1 MFDREGYIGYVGDK
15 SGVTYAY
22 GLTRIEALCSVSI
35 DDEYEKDQ
43 CVSLLAS
50 LDELAEGDSEAGAEL
65 KKVSA
70 KSKLRKYIDFKE
82 EPLQSKV
89 PIVEQF
95 RDCLKDVP
103 IGTRMKRQDIIEL
116 INSRYGTKAS
126 SIIPSDYCYNM
137 TNKGISEDHTSFFL
151 NVGTGLY
158 EYVGENYSLPT
169 IEGVIA
175 AYKADFDQIDDNE
188 RYKWE
193 AIAHYKKH
201 WDIEAEDFATMI
213 QEAFRWAGE
222 QYKRPRD
229 GKKDGGNL
237 LTSSMYYPYRMLVEL
252 SSFEPETMRSLFR
265 RLLDEERPLSQ
276 RYEEF
281 RDGCD
286 KCRERFQKNVP
297 GHQSAKNH
305 YQDLRAIS
313 AYLTFEYP
321 EKYYLYKY
329 QMFKQFTDLLGL
341 SSVRQTTKGEKAEFA
356 LTSFN
361 KMCETVLDA
370 VRKDPELQAMS
381 KARLDENSYQDPA
394 FHLLTMDIIY
404 FGSNLTRVGTIGV
417 NSLTKPQGKS
427 SSIGKNTILYGPPGT
442 GKTYNT
448 VIYAVAIIEDKPLEE
463 VKGEPY
469 DEVIERYNTYKA
481 KGLIEFTTFHQSY
494 GYEEFIEGIRPT
506 LGATDFDGSSEIAY
520 HVEPGIFKRICEKA
534 LPAVELND
542 LEDLGINE
550 APAVW
555 KMSLLRAGENPLR
568 TECMENGHIRIG
580 WDEWGPEPTEEQLRS
595 SAGIINSFINRM
607 RIGDIIFSCY
617 NATTIDAIGVVT
629 GEHEWHDE
637 YSEFKRLRTVKW
649 LVKGISE
656 NILDLTGGIRMTVA
670 PCYRLKVSVEDALSL
685 IAKYAGNDEGEQ
697 VDPGRYVII
706 IDEINRGNISKIFGE
721 LITLI
726 EPSKRLGQPEGATA
740 KLPYSGKLFGV
751 PDNVYLVGTM
761 NTADRS
767 IATIDTALRRRFQF
781 KEMQP
786 DPSVL
791 EGISV
796 EDISI
801 KDMLD
806 RMNRR
811 ISVLYDREHTIGHG
825 YFTSLKDDASIE
837 ALASIFENNIIPL
850 LQEYFYDDYEKIR
863 LVLGDNTKDNE
874 AEQFIV
880 TKVADYDE
888 LFGTTDVGLDDAVF
902 YQINHEAFDNIDAYR
917 SI

>member
-50 LDELAEGDSEAGAEL
+50 LDELIEGDSEAGAEL

-95 RDCLKDVP
+95 RECLRDVP

-116 INSRYGTKAS
+116 INARYGTKAS

-137 TNKGISEDHTSFFL
+137 MNKGISEDHTSFFL

-201 WDIEAEDFATMI
+201 WDIEAENFATMI

-361 KMCETVLDA
+361 KMCETVLEA

-381 KARLDENSYQDPA
+381 KAS
-394 FHLLTMDIIY
+394 
-404 FGSNLTRVGTIGV
+404 V
-417 NSLTKPQGKS
+417 SL
-427 SSIGKNTILYGPPGT
+427 
-442 GKTYNT
+442 
-448 VIYAVAIIEDKPLEE
+448 
-463 VKGEPY
+463 
-469 DEVIERYNTYKA
+469 
-481 KGLIEFTTFHQSY
+481 
-494 GYEEFIEGIRPT
+494 
-506 LGATDFDGSSEIAY
+506 
-520 HVEPGIFKRICEKA
+520 
-534 LPAVELND
+534 
-542 LEDLGINE
+542 
-550 APAVW
+550 
-555 KMSLLRAGENPLR
+555 
-568 TECMENGHIRIG
+568 
-580 WDEWGPEPTEEQLRS
+580 
-595 SAGIINSFINRM
+595 
-607 RIGDIIFSCY
+607 
-617 NATTIDAIGVVT
+617 
-629 GEHEWHDE
+629 
-637 YSEFKRLRTVKW
+637 
-649 LVKGISE
+649 
-656 NILDLTGGIRMTVA
+656 
-670 PCYRLKVSVEDALSL
+670 
-685 IAKYAGNDEGEQ
+685 
-697 VDPGRYVII
+697 
-706 IDEINRGNISKIFGE
+706 
-721 LITLI
+721 
-726 EPSKRLGQPEGATA
+726 
-740 KLPYSGKLFGV
+740 
-751 PDNVYLVGTM
+751 
-761 NTADRS
+761 
-767 IATIDTALRRRFQF
+767 
-781 KEMQP
+781 
-786 DPSVL
+786 
-791 EGISV
+791 
-796 EDISI
+796 
-801 KDMLD
+801 
-806 RMNRR
+806 
-811 ISVLYDREHTIGHG
+811 
-825 YFTSLKDDASIE
+825 
-837 ALASIFENNIIPL
+837 
-850 LQEYFYDDYEKIR
+850 
-863 LVLGDNTKDNE
+863 
-874 AEQFIV
+874 
-880 TKVADYDE
+880 
-888 LFGTTDVGLDDAVF
+888 
-902 YQINHEAFDNIDAYR
+902 
-917 SI
+917 

>member
-1 MFDREGYIGYVGDK
+1 MFDRDGYIGYVGDK

-22 GLTRIEALCSVSI
+22 GLSRIEALCSVSI
-35 DDEYEKDQ
+35 DDEFENDR
-43 CVSLLAS
+43 CASLLS
-50 LDELAEGDSEAGAEL
+50 TLDNMMAENGDAGAEL

-70 KSKLRKYIDFKE
+70 KSKLRKYIEFKE
-82 EPLQSKV
+82 EPFQPKE

-95 RDCLKDVP
+95 RECLKDIS

-116 INSRYGTKAS
+116 ISSRYGTKAS

-137 TNKGISEDHTSFFL
+137 TNKGIPEDHVSFFL

-175 AYKADFDQIDDNE
+175 AYKADFERVDDQE

-193 AIAHYKKH
+193 AVAHYKQH
-201 WDIEAEDFATMI
+201 WNIEAEDFAGMV

-237 LTSSMYYPYRMLVEL
+237 LTSSMYYPYRMLVTL
-252 SSFEPETMRSLFR
+252 STFEPETMRSLFR
-265 RLLDEERPLSQ
+265 RLLDEQRPLSL

-281 RDGCD
+281 RDGCEE
-286 KCRERFQKNVP
+286 CRERFQKSDP
-297 GHQSAKNH
+297 DHQKANNH

-313 AYLTFEYP
+313 VYLTFEYP
-321 EKYYLYKY
+321 EKYFLYKY
-329 QMFKQFTDLLGL
+329 QMFKQFSDLLGL
-341 SSVRQTTKGEKAEFA
+341 SSMRQTTKGEKAESA
-356 LTSFN
+356 LISYN
-361 KMCETVLDA
+361 KMCETIVDA

-381 KARLDENSYQDPA
+381 KARLDENCYPDPE

-404 FGSNLTRVGTIGV
+404 FGSNMTREGTIGV
-417 NSLTKPQGKS
+417 NSLTKQQGQTS
-427 SSIGKNTILYGPPGT
+427 NIGKNTILYGPPGT

-463 VKGEPY
+463 IKSEPY
-469 DEVIERYNTYKA
+469 DEVIERYNTYKSE
-481 KGLIEFTTFHQSY
+481 GQIEFTTFHQSY
-494 GYEEFIEGIRPT
+494 GYEEFIEGIKPRMDQ
-506 LGATDFDGSSEIAY
+506 GDGEGSDLEYEICS
-520 HVEPGIFKRICEKA
+520 GLFKSFCEKA
-534 LPAVELND
+534 SQPIARETR
-542 LEDLGINE
+542 EDLGLN
-550 APAVW
+550 ASPTVW
-555 KMSLLRAGENPLR
+555 KVSLNGTGNNPVR
-568 TECMENGHIRIG
+568 TECLENGHIRIG
-580 WDEWGPEPTEEQLRS
+580 WDSYGPSLTDETEYKNKGRVVLN
-595 SAGIINSFINRM
+595 AFINRM
-607 RIGDIIFSCY
+607 KVGDIVLSCFS
-617 NATTIDAIGVVT
+617 ATTIDAIGVVT
-629 GEHEWHDE
+629 GDYEWHEE
-637 YSEFKRLRTVKW
+637 YGSMMRQRNVKW
-649 LVKGISE
+649 LVKGIQEDITELNGANMTLASVYKL
-656 NILDLTGGIRMTVA
+656 NISVA
-670 PCYRLKVSVEDALSL
+670 DVMAIVLKHSPSSTAVKS
-685 IAKYAGNDEGEQ
+685 GTNN
-697 VDPGRYVII
+697 YVFI
-706 IDEINRGNISKIFGE
+706 IDEINRGNISKVFGE

-726 EPSKRLGQPEGATA
+726 EPSKRIGKTEGMTV

-751 PDNVYLVGTM
+751 PDNVYLIGTM

-791 EGISV
+791 EGVSV

-801 KDMLD
+801 KDMLE
-806 RMNRR
+806 RMNRK
-811 ISVLYDREHTIGHG
+811 ISILYDREHTIGHG
-825 YFTSLKDDASIE
+825 YFIPLKEDASIE
-837 ALASIFENNIIPL
+837 VLASIFENNIIPL

-863 LVLGDNTKDNE
+863 LVLGDTTKEDE

-880 TKVADYDE
+880 ARAADYDE
-888 LFGTTDVGLDDAVF
+888 LFGTTDVGLDDTVF
-902 YQINHEAFDNIDAYR
+902 YQINPEAFDNIDAYR

>member
-1 MFDREGYIGYVGDK
+1 MFDRDGYIGYVGEK
-15 SGVTYAY
+15 SGAAYAY

-35 DDEYEKDQ
+35 DDEYEKDR
-43 CVSLLAS
+43 CASLLAS
-50 LDELAEGDSEAGAEL
+50 LDSLMAEDSDASVEL

-70 KSKLRKYIDFKE
+70 KSKLRKYIEFKGE
-82 EPLQSKV
+82 SFQSKV
-89 PIVEQF
+89 PISEQF
-95 RDCLKDVP
+95 RECLKDVP

-137 TNKGISEDHTSFFL
+137 TNKGIPADHVSFFL

-175 AYKADFDQIDDNE
+175 AYKADFERVDDDE

-201 WDIEAEDFATMI
+201 WNIEAEDFAAMI
-213 QEAFRWAGE
+213 REAFRWAGE

-237 LTSSMYYPYRMLVEL
+237 LTSSMYYPYRMLGEL

-286 KCRERFQKNVP
+286 KCRARYQKTVP
-297 GHQSAKNH
+297 GHESANNH

-313 AYLTFEYP
+313 VYLTFEYP

-329 QMFKQFTDLLGL
+329 QMYKQFTDLLGL

-356 LTSFN
+356 LTSYN
-361 KMCETVLDA
+361 EMCDKILEA
-370 VRKDPELQAMS
+370 IRKDPELQAMS
-381 KARLDENSYQDPA
+381 KARLDENSYQDPE
-394 FHLLTMDIIY
+394 FHLLTMDMVY
-404 FGSNLTRVGTIGV
+404 FGSKLTREGMIGV
-417 NSLTKPQGKS
+417 NGLSKPQS
-427 SSIGKNTILYGPPGT
+427 QTTSIGKNTILYGPPGT

-448 VIYAVAIIEDKPLEE
+448 VIYAVAIIEDKPLE
-463 VKGEPY
+463 VIKSEPY
-469 DEVIERYNTYKA
+469 EEVMERYNTYKA
-481 KGLIEFTTFHQSY
+481 EGLIEFTTFHQSY
-494 GYEEFIEGIRPT
+494 GYEEFIEGIKPRM
-506 LGATDFDGSSEIAY
+506 DQVDGEESDLEYEITS
-520 HVEPGIFKRICEKA
+520 GLFKTFCEKA
-534 LPAVELND
+534 SQPIARETR
-542 LEDLGINE
+542 EDLGLN
-550 APAVW
+550 ASPTVW
-555 KMSLLRAGENPLR
+555 KVSLNGTGSNPIR
-568 TECMENGHIRIG
+568 SECLENGHIRIG
-580 WDEWGPEPTEEQLRS
+580 WDGYGPSLTDETEYKNKGRIVLN
-595 SAGIINSFINRM
+595 AFINRM
-607 RIGDIIFSCY
+607 KVGDIVVSCFS
-617 NATTIDAIGVVT
+617 ATTIDAIGVVT
-629 GEHEWHDE
+629 GEYEWHE
-637 YSEFKRLRTVKW
+637 EHSEMKRQRNVKW
-649 LVKGISE
+649 LVKDIRE
-656 NILDLTGGIRMTVA
+656 DITELTGTTMTLASVYKLNISVA
-670 PCYRLKVSVEDALSL
+670 DVMSIVIKKSTSASTVKSGS
-685 IAKYAGNDEGEQ
+685 NN
-697 VDPGRYVII
+697 YVFI
-706 IDEINRGNISKIFGE
+706 IDEINRGNISKVFGE

-726 EPSKRLGQPEGATA
+726 EPSKRLGKIEGMTV

-751 PDNVYLVGTM
+751 PDNVYLIGTM

-786 DPSVL
+786 DSSVL

-801 KDMLD
+801 KDMLE
-806 RMNRR
+806 RMNRK
-811 ISVLYDREHTIGHG
+811 ISILYDREHTIGHG
-825 YFTSLKDDASIE
+825 YFIPLKEDASIE
-837 ALASIFENNIIPL
+837 VLASIFADNIIPL

-863 LVLGDNTKDNE
+863 LVLGDNTKDDE

-880 TKVADYDE
+880 ARTADYDE
-888 LFGTTDVGLDDAVF
+888 LFGTTDIGLDDAVF
-902 YQINHEAFDNIDAYR
+902 YKINPEAFDNIDAYR